1 VTERF
6 RSRLETGRP
15 SIAAVAGGLP
25 LSTLLS
31 RLLVAHTIEL
41 DNEFERRLAE
51 TGHSPRIVSL
61 VMWSNFLRFVGDGIT
76 VGELPEATQL
86 PKGRVLSTLGG
97 MERWRYVFVAPP
109 PAERAPDAKRDGYGS
124 ARGLRSDWVVR
135 PTPAGR
141 AARELW
147 PALFGVVDDRWRER
161 FGLEAVNELRGA
173 LRSIVDRL
181 DVELPEYLPIVAGT
195 DGMAAGLSPAPKT
208 SSSGDGRLSVLLS
221 RVLLA
226 YTLDFEARSEL
237 SLPLSAN
244 FIQVLD
250 ETGVLV
256 SDLPLAAG
264 MSKEATSMAL
274 TYLTKTGYV
283 VVEGATAATKQA
295 RLTAEGREAQETL
308 PGVHVAVEDDWRA
321 RLGPDEVSRL
331 RSALASVLEQRDADG
346 PRLARGLHPH
356 PGGWRASKPYR
367 ERTQAMVDDPSA
379 GLPDYPMV
387 LHRGGWP
394 DGS

>member
-1 VTERF
+1 
-6 RSRLETGRP
+6 
-15 SIAAVAGGLP
+15 VAGGLP

-76 VGELPEATQL
+76 VLELPEATQL
-86 PKGRVLSTLGG
+86 PRSRVLSTLGG

-109 PAERAPDAKRDGYGS
+109 PAERPADVKRDGFGS
-124 ARGLRSDWVVR
+124 ARGLQSDWVVR

-141 AARELW
+141 AAQELW
-147 PALFGVVDDRWRER
+147 PPLFGVIDERWRQR
-161 FGLEAVNELRGA
+161 FGVEAVEVLRGSLA
-173 LRSIVDRL
+173 SIVARL
-181 DVELPEYLPIVAGT
+181 EEGLPEYLPIVAGT
-195 DGMAAGLSPAPKT
+195 DGMGAGLSSARAT
-208 SSSGDGRLSVLLS
+208 TGRGTTASDDGRLSVLLS

-244 FIQVLD
+244 FVRVLD
-250 ETGVLV
+250 EAGVLV
-256 SDLPLAAG
+256 GDLPLATG
-264 MSKEATSMAL
+264 VSKEATSMAL
-274 TYLTKTGYV
+274 TFLTKTGYV
-283 VVEGATAATKQA
+283 AVAGTSAREKRA
-295 RLTAEGREAQETL
+295 RLTAKGGAAQQGL
-308 PGVHVAVEDDWRA
+308 PGLHVAIEEDWRK
-321 RLGPDEVSRL
+321 RFGPDDVGRL
-331 RSALASVLEQRDADG
+331 RSALQSLLEQRDGDG
-346 PRLARGLHPH
+346 LRLSRGLHPD
-356 PGGWRASKPYR
+356 PRGWRAGKGYL
-367 ERTQAMVDDPSA
+367 ERTQAMIEDPNG
-379 GLPDYPMV
+379 GLPHYPMV